1 MSYTV
6 EFSSDLRTS
15 ADAVFA
21 WHARP
26 SAFERLA
33 PPWDPPRL
41 RHPAPAIAADARI
54 RFEVGP
60 RLAPITW
67 EAEITNVEPGRRF
80 VDVQRRGPFAHW
92 RHEHLF
98 EDLGP
103 RRSSLRDRLEI
114 SMPLGPIG
122 GLGWP
127 VVMRQLE
134 RLFSWRHF
142 TTAADLALHQTCGLP
157 PSTVAVTGASGFL
170 GAAVC
175 ELLETGGHRVLRL
188 ERAASP
194 AEAEPRP
201 CWIPGAE
208 RLPHPE
214 LLEGCDALVHLAGEG
229 IADGRWTPE
238 RKHRI
243 LASRSST
250 TAALMRAFGA
260 LSSPPRAVIVASA
273 VGYYGNRPSD
283 EVLDEGSAAGTGFL
297 AEVVEAWEAAAATAD
312 PWSRRVSLRF
322 GVVLDPRGGALAKML
337 PAFAAGAG
345 GPVGGGRQT
354 LPWVT
359 RDDAAA
365 AVVWALAKDQLRG
378 PVNVVAPDPRSQADF
393 ARALGRA
400 VRRPAVVPLPRAA
413 VSLLFG
419 EMGRETLLSGQ
430 RVHPAKL
437 VESGFSFRAPDLDDA
452 LARLLGRPRAQ
463 PA

>member
-1 MSYTV
+1 MSRHI
-6 EFSSDLRTS
+6 EFFTELP
-15 ADAVFA
+15 APAAAAFA

-41 RHPAPAIAADARI
+41 RRPAPAIAADALV

-60 RLAPITW
+60 RLAPVTW
-67 EAEITNVEPGRRF
+67 EAEITDVEPGKHF
-80 VDVQRRGPFAHW
+80 VDIQRRGPFAAW

-103 RRSSLRDRLEI
+103 GRSALRDRLQV
-114 SMPLGPIG
+114 SMPLAPIG
-122 GLGWP
+122 NLGWP
-127 VVMRQLE
+127 IVTRQLE

-142 TTAADLALHQTCGLP
+142 TTTADLALHQACALP
-157 PSTVAVTGASGFL
+157 SSTIAVTGAGGFL

-188 ERAASP
+188 ARATSP
-194 AEAEPRP
+194 PATGLQP
-201 CWIPGAE
+201 CWIPGSD

-229 IADGRWTPE
+229 IADGSWTPA

-243 LASRSST
+243 LSSRSTT
-250 TAALMRAFGA
+250 TAALIEAFGA
-260 LSSPPRAVIVASA
+260 LSSPPRTVIVASA

-283 EVLDEGSAAGTGFL
+283 EVLDENSAGGDGFL
-297 AEVVEAWEAAAATAD
+297 AEVVAAWEEAAATAD
-312 PWSRRVSLRF
+312 PWARRVSLRF

-337 PAFAAGAG
+337 PAFAAGVG
-345 GPVGGGRQT
+345 GPIGGGRQMF
-354 LPWVT
+354 PWVT

-365 AVVWALAKDQLRG
+365 AVVWALASEQLRG
-378 PVNVVAPDPRSQADF
+378 PVNVVAPDPRSQAEV
-393 ARALGRA
+393 ARSLGR
-400 VRRPAVVPLPRAA
+400 VLRRPAVVPLPRAA

-419 EMGRETLLSGQ
+419 EMGRETLLAGQ

-437 VESGFSFRAPDLDDA
+437 VDSGFPFRAPDLDEA
-452 LARLLGRPRAQ
+452 LARLLGRPRAR